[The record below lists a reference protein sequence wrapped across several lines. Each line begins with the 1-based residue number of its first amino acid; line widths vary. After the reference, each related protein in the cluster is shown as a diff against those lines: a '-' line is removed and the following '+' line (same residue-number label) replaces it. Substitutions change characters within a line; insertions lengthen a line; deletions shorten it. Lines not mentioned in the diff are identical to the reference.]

1 MDCRTARLSFGIKRE
16 HYTESGRIST
26 VAKTQIPNKIQ
37 VALWAR
43 AGGRC
48 EYRGCNEDLIGD
60 LIAGRE
66 DGKFGF
72 IAHIVADSADGPRG
86 DPLRSPAL
94 SKNLNNLMLLCA
106 KHHKGVDVDY
116 LADHPESVLLEM
128 KAEHEDRIAIVTGM
142 AEERAAHVLRFAA
155 DIGQRD
161 ALVSIRSIFMA
172 MPPDR
177 HPAEGRTI
185 DIELVGCDYADHEE
199 TYWTIQQDNLRRVF
213 ARKVKERI
221 EQKEIR
227 QLSVFALAPQPL
239 LIELGHLLGDIVPV
253 TVHQRYREPPTWR
266 WQPNQPAIAFQIGEY
281 SGPADVSVAL
291 KLALSATVTDDRLRA
306 VLGEDVAIW
315 SLTAEARTTISCAV
329 PRIWWS
335 SSATFG
341 AYSTR
346 SRLFMERMRSST
358 SFPHCRTQLLSRS
371 GVFGCRKPICP
382 CTSMIR
388 IGRSAASFR
397 P

>member
-1 MDCRTARLSFGIKRE
+1 M
-16 HYTESGRIST
+16 
-26 VAKTQIPNKIQ
+26 AKTQIPNKIQ
-37 VALWAR
+37 VVLWAR

-60 LIAGRE
+60 LVAGRE

-86 DPLRSPAL
+86 DPVRSPAL
-94 SKNLNNLMLLCA
+94 SKDLSNLMLLCA

-142 AEERAAHVLRFAA
+142 AEDRAAHVLRFAA

-161 ALVSIRSIFMA
+161 ALVSTRSIFMA

-199 TYWTIQQDNLRRVF
+199 AYWTIQQDNLRRVF
-213 ARKVKERI
+213 ARKAKERI

-253 TVHQRYREPPTWR
+253 SVHQRYREPPTWR
-266 WQPNQPAIAFQIGEY
+266 WQPDQPAIAFRVGEY
-281 SGPADVSVAL
+281 SGPPDVTVAL
-291 KLALSATVTDDRLRA
+291 KLALSATVTDDRIRA
-306 VLGEDVAIW
+306 VLGDKVAIW
-315 SLTAEARTTISCAV
+315 TLTAENPHNDIMRRPEDLV
-329 PRIWWS
+329 EFKRHL
-335 SSATFG
+335 
-341 AYSTR
+341 R
-346 SRLFMERMRSST
+346 RLFDQIKAVHGEDAVINIFPALPNSASVEVGRVRMPKADLPLHIYDQNRSVGGFIPT
-358 SFPHCRTQLLSRS
+358 LKITN
-371 GVFGCRKPICP
+371 
-382 CTSMIR
+382 
-388 IGRSAASFR
+388 
-397 P
+397 

>member
-1 MDCRTARLSFGIKRE
+1 M
-16 HYTESGRIST
+16 
-26 VAKTQIPNKIQ
+26 AKTQIPSKIQ

-72 IAHIVADSADGPRG
+72 IAHVVADSADGPRG
-86 DPLRSPAL
+86 DPVRSPTLARD
-94 SKNLNNLMLLCA
+94 LNNLMLLCA

-116 LADHPESVLLEM
+116 LADHSESLLLEM

-142 AEERAAHVLRFAA
+142 AQERAAHVLRFAA

-161 ALVSIRSIFMA
+161 ALVSTRSIFMA

-177 HPAEGRTI
+177 HPADGRTI
-185 DIELVGCDYADHEE
+185 DIELAGCDYADHEE

-213 ARKVKERI
+213 TRKVKERI

-253 TVHQRYREPPTWR
+253 SVHQRYREPPTWR
-266 WQPNQPAIAFQIGEY
+266 WQPDQPAITFRVGEY

-291 KLALSATVTDDRLRA
+291 KLALSATVTDDRIGA
-306 VLGEDVAIW
+306 VLGGDVAIW
-315 SLTAEARTTISCAV
+315 SLTADNPHNDIMRRPEDLVEFKRHL
-329 PRIWWS
+329 R
-335 SSATFG
+335 
-341 AYSTR
+341 
-346 SRLFMERMRSST
+346 RLFDWIKAVHGENAIINV
-358 SFPHCRTQLLSRS
+358 FPALPT
-371 GVFGCRKPICP
+371 
-382 CTSMIR
+382 
-388 IGRSAASFR
+388 SAAVEVGRVRMPKADLPLHIYDQNRSVGGFL
-397 P
+397 PTLKITS